1 MSGRRLVEL
10 RYALGSNL
18 DPLRMEIFDDG
29 IVDCGEHAAQFVFV
43 FFEERHAESLQV
55 RAETRARHD
64 ADALRAQQVIH
75 KAVVEIR
82 RFAAPFFDFLFDNR
96 IVDFERLVA
105 VEHAFAEDDGVVE
118 RTVRRVEIQLRVSE
132 RISLMMALRRP
143 IFSLSAVRCSIKRGS
158 PSTRGIVICGSVVE
172 QTSTIFALSMA
183 RQKASNCSSLS
194 RL

>member
-43 FFEERHAESLQV
+43 FFEERYAESLQV
-55 RAETRARHD
+55 RAEACTRNH
-64 ADALRAQQVIH
+64 ADSLCAQEVID

-82 RFAAPFFDFLFDNR
+82 RFAAPFFDFLLDNR

-118 RTVRRVEIQLRVSE
+118 RTVCRVEIQFRDVRKDFVDDGATAANLLVKCGAVLDKTRIAQHARNCHLRE
-132 RISLMMALRRP
+132 R
-143 IFSLSAVRCSIKRGS
+143 G
-158 PSTRGIVICGSVVE
+158 
-172 QTSTIFALSMA
+172 
-183 RQKASNCSSLS
+183 
-194 RL
+194 